1 MIKIAKWL
9 FTTTNGQ
16 AVVMLIFVFIVCA
29 LLENL

>member
-9 FTTTNGQ
+9 FTTINGQ
-16 AVVMLIFVFIVCA
+16 AVLILIFVFLICA